1 MKTDNEELIR
11 KRAYELWERAGRP
24 EGDRPEAL
32 A

>member
-11 KRAYELWERAGRP
+11 KSAYELWGERRMTGAR
-24 EGDRPEAL
+24 RPEAL